1 MKTKALKTKP
11 SLKKRISEKKSNI
24 TNKISDFFYEIGVKV
39 HNLFRGKKKENKV
52 ASIKDQRKKKKIFYT
67 LLLIYPVAQFL
78 IFYVFVNFN
87 SILLAFQDF
96 NDTTATFEFL
106 SAANLFDNFKEVIY
120 DLFNDIE
127 MKTAT
132 INSLKI
138 YACSLF
144 IGMPL
149 NLIFA
154 FLMYKK
160 IPGNG
165 AFRIVLFLPQIISS
179 LVISLMF
186 RYFVESALP
195 SLFGVNLL
203 QSKDTAFNTIIF
215 YCIWASFGSQIIIY
229 TNAFSKISP
238 ELVEYGKL
246 EGMNL
251 WQEFFK
257 VALPAIFP
265 TITIY
270 IVAGVVGIFTN
281 QASLYNFFGSGART
295 DVKTLGYIFFVQVLK
310 SDAAAYNQYPYASAA
325 GLLFTLIATPLTL
338 LIKKML
344 EKYGPRED

>member
-1 MKTKALKTKP
+1 MRDKVSKITLKN
-11 SLKKRISEKKSNI
+11 RIEEKK
-24 TNKISDFFYEIGVKV
+24 D
-39 HNLFRGKKKENKV
+39 
-52 ASIKDQRKKKKIFYT
+52 SIKEQINDIFYGINVKIHSLFKRKSNKKVSIKTQNKKKIAFYT
-67 LLLIYPVAQFL
+67 ILMIYPIAQFL
-78 IFYVFVNFN
+78 IFYVFVNIN
-87 SILLAFQDF
+87 SILLAFQEF
-96 NDTTATFEFL
+96 NVGSATFDFL
-106 SAANLFDNFKEVIY
+106 KGQQIFDNFKEVIF

-132 INSLKI
+132 KNSLKI
-138 YACSLF
+138 YTCALF

-165 AFRIVLFLPQIISS
+165 GFRIVLFLPQIISS

-186 RYFVESALP
+186 RYFVEEALP
-195 SLFGVNLL
+195 YVFGYNLL
-203 QSKDTAFNTIIF
+203 QSKDSAFNTMIF

-238 ELVEYGKL
+238 ELVEYGRL

-270 IVAGVVGIFTN
+270 LVAGVAGIFTN
-281 QASLYNFFGSGART
+281 QASLFNFFGTGART
-295 DVKTLGYIFFVQVLK
+295 DVQTLGYIFFVKVLK
-310 SDAAAYNQYPYASAA
+310 SDAATYAQYPYASAA
-325 GLLFTLIATPLTL
+325 GLLFTIVATPLTL
-338 LIKKML
+338 LVKWAL
-344 EKYGPRED
+344 EKFGPRED

>member
-1 MKTKALKTKP
+1 MRGKVSK
-11 SLKKRISEKKSNI
+11 E
-24 TNKISDFFYEIGVKV
+24 NKIKNFLSGKINFIKEKVVDFFYGIDVKI
-39 HNLFRGKKKENKV
+39 HSLFKKKNTKK
-52 ASIKDQRKKKKIFYT
+52 ASIKTQKKKKKIFYT
-67 LLLIYPVAQFL
+67 LLMIYPIAQFL
-78 IFYVFVNFN
+78 IFYILVNFN
-87 SILLAFQDF
+87 SILLAFQEF
-96 NDTTATFEFL
+96 NVSTATFDFL
-106 SAANLFDNFKEVIY
+106 KSGESFNNFKEVIY

-132 INSLKI
+132 KNSLKI
-138 YACSLF
+138 YACALL

-165 AFRIVLFLPQIISS
+165 GFRIVLFLPQIISS

-186 RYFVESALP
+186 RYFVEEALP
-195 SLFGVNLL
+195 YLFGINLL
-203 QSKDTAFNTIIF
+203 QNKGTAFNTMIF

-257 VALPAIFP
+257 VSLPAIYP

-270 IVAGVVGIFTN
+270 LIAGVAGIFTN
-281 QASLYNFFGSGART
+281 QASLFNFFGTGART
-295 DVKTLGYIFFVQVLK
+295 DVQTLGYIFFVKVLK
-310 SDAAAYNQYPYASAA
+310 SDAATYAQYPYASAA
-325 GLLFTLIATPLTL
+325 GLLFTIIATPLTL
-338 LIKKML
+338 LVKWVL
-344 EKYGPRED
+344 EKFGPRED